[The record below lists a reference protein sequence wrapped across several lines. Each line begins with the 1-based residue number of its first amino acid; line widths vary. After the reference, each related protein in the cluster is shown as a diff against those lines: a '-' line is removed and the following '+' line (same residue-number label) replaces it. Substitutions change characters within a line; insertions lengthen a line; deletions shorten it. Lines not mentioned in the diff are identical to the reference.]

1 MTEKA
6 IVKIYRFDPAVDK
19 EPRFDTYEV
28 PEEGWRDLRVIETL
42 RYIYENFDSTLS
54 FRDHCRQRLCGA
66 CTVLVNK
73 KPVLACDAPSDKKML
88 IEPISKRPLIK
99 DLVVSLSLEMG

>member
-6 IVKIYRFDPAVDK
+6 IVKIYRFDPAGDK

-42 RYIYENFDSTLS
+42 SYIYENFEGWGYSTSKVEYS
-54 FRDHCRQRLCGA
+54 F
-66 CTVLVNK
+66 
-73 KPVLACDAPSDKKML
+73 
-88 IEPISKRPLIK
+88 
-99 DLVVSLSLEMG
+99 